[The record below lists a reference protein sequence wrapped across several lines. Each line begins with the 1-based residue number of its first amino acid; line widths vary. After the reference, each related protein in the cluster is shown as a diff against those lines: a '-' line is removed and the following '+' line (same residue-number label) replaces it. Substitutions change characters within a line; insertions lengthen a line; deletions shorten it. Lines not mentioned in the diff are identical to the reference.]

1 MRKLNSQFI
10 TRFISEPGL
19 SGEAGVYYGFV
30 ETDQY
35 YCMAIAE
42 GYDGEGGKESAKLAV
57 ETAIEAFLQKPGI
70 SGRRIRSCLKQ
81 ADRKLLEQSVR
92 IRLKAGI
99 LLLVSDYTRFRYGT
113 CGNVMLYAL
122 RNAGICH
129 QSMTHT
135 VYQSMVETGEL
146 PNEADGSLK
155 ETGNLYHYLGGGG
168 QATVSRKIRLD
179 EGDVLLAAT
188 ESFWS
193 RVNKVEILDAFES
206 IKSEE
211 DFLGDLQ
218 ELYLRGST
226 DAVPGFCL
234 SAVNIKK
241 TYKEN
246 KKLRKKLWIFF
257 LVAVL
262 ILTVGGTIL
271 FFSIKSR
278 RQKQAKIRNAVQVYE
293 DLGDSY
299 LIEFNC
305 LLAMQEYENAAAE
318 GKKLSK
324 NEERLENEQD
334 FSGKKNIITVLES
347 ADRAF
352 ETRNY
357 TQARS
362 EYKRA
367 LEMIKEYGELSPLSV
382 PINQRLKQAGTGM
395 EIGNYIQNAALKEA
409 EGDMAAAEIL
419 YDQAEA
425 MLRIVDDPEQLQQ
438 VQLARLRV
446 REQTEEEDKKTRA
459 NAINEVIIDADKT
472 AAMDAVLAGDF
483 EMALQLYEKI
493 RDSYIA
499 MENNEMAEETTQ
511 TILSLQR
518 QAREEGGEG
527 QAYPLEA
534 KQEAL
539 EAFLAEDYE
548 AAILLYE
555 KAFDA
560 FMQSDD
566 EEGAKEMEAM
576 ASLLKERTV
585 AAISE
590 TENAG
595 YGKKDESAQ
604 PGKEP
609 DMPGA
614 EIGPGVVLPD
624 ASAGQDNGS
633 PGQLV
638 GALQKEAFRA
648 LAERDYAKAI
658 AAYETMRQTCTDRG
672 NTDLANLADEA
683 IAALNQLKEEAKV
696 DTNG

>member
-19 SGEAGVYYGFV
+19 SGEAGAYYGFV

-81 ADRKLLEQSVR
+81 ADRKLQEQSVR

-129 QSMTHT
+129 QSLTHT

-146 PNEADGSLK
+146 PKEADGSLK
-155 ETGNLYHYLGGGG
+155 ETGNLYHYLGGGV
-168 QATVSRKIRLD
+168 QVTVSRKIRLD

-305 LLAMQEYENAAAE
+305 LLAMQEYEKAEEE

-324 NEERLENEQD
+324 NEERLANEQD

-367 LEMIKEYGELSPLSV
+367 LEMIKEYGELSSLSA

-395 EIGNYIQNAALKEA
+395 EIGNYIQNAVLKEA
-409 EGDMAAAEIL
+409 EGDMAAAGIL

-459 NAINEVIIDADKT
+459 NARNEVIIDADKT

-518 QAREEGGEG
+518 QAREEGGAG

-560 FMQSDD
+560 FLQSDD

-576 ASLLKERTV
+576 ASLLKEKTV
-585 AAISE
+585 AAIPE
-590 TENAG
+590 PEKADH
-595 YGKKDESAQ
+595 GKKAESAQ

-609 DMPGA
+609 DIPGA

-633 PGQLV
+633 SGQLV

-648 LAERDYAKAI
+648 LAEGDYAKAI
-658 AAYETMRQTCTDRG
+658 AAYESIRQTCTDCG
-672 NTDLANLADEA
+672 NRDLANLADEA

>member
-81 ADRKLLEQSVR
+81 ADRKLQEQSVR

-129 QSMTHT
+129 QSLTHT

-146 PNEADGSLK
+146 PKEADGSLK
-155 ETGNLYHYLGGGG
+155 ETGNLYHYLGGGV

-218 ELYLRGST
+218 ELYVRGST

-305 LLAMQEYENAAAE
+305 LLAMQEYEKAAEE
-318 GKKLSK
+318 GKKLSR
-324 NEERLENEQD
+324 NEERMANEQD
-334 FSGKKNIITVLES
+334 FSGKKNITTVLES

-362 EYKRA
+362 EYKKA
-367 LEMIKEYGELSPLSV
+367 LEMIKEYGELSSLSV

-409 EGDMAAAEIL
+409 EGDMAAAGIL

-459 NAINEVIIDADKT
+459 NARNEVIIDADKT

-518 QAREEGGEG
+518 QAIEEGGAG

-555 KAFDA
+555 KAFNA
-560 FMQSDD
+560 FLQNDD
-566 EEGAKEMEAM
+566 EDGAKEMEAM
-576 ASLLKERTV
+576 ASLLKEKTV
-585 AAISE
+585 AAIPE
-590 TENAG
+590 PEKAG
-595 YGKKDESAQ
+595 HGKKGESAQ

-609 DMPGA
+609 DIPGA

-633 PGQLV
+633 SGQLV

-648 LAERDYAKAI
+648 LAEGDYTKAI
-658 AAYETMRQTCTDRG
+658 AAYETIRQTFTDCG
-672 NTDLANLADEA
+672 HTDLANLADEA